1 MRFISVMCLSVF
13 VILSGIACASFDLEA
28 ADDPKAADTSK
39 AADCSIEVTKMVPDG
54 FADTARPELS
64 ATLSSKCGNDIDI
77 ESVEI
82 LLNDEV
88 VPGEVTGSGAKVSVK
103 YDPEWSLAQV
113 SDHYVMVRAK
123 DKEGNTVEEE
133 WSFWLGLI
141 Y

>member
-1 MRFISVMCLSVF
+1 MVLSEV
-13 VILSGIACASFDLEA
+13 ACVTLD
-28 ADDPKAADTSK
+28 SK
-39 AADCSIEVTKMVPDG
+39 ELDSKEADCSIEVTDMLPDG
-54 FADTARPELS
+54 LADTTRPELS

-88 VPGEVTGSGAKVSVK
+88 VPSKVTGRGAKVSVK
-103 YDPEWSLAQV
+103 CVPDWSLAQS

>member
-1 MRFISVMCLSVF
+1 MRFVLVVCLSTFMV
-13 VILSGIACASFDLEA
+13 LSEVACVTLD
-28 ADDPKAADTSK
+28 SK
-39 AADCSIEVTKMVPDG
+39 ELDSKEADCSIEVTDMLPDG
-54 FADTARPELS
+54 LADTTRPELS

-88 VPGEVTGSGAKVSVK
+88 VPSKVTGRGAKVSVK
-103 YDPEWSLAQV
+103 CVPDWSLAQS

>member
-1 MRFISVMCLSVF
+1 MRFVLVMCLSF
-13 VILSGIACASFDLEA
+13 FMLLSGAACVSADLKVV
-28 ADDPKAADTSK
+28 DDSK
-39 AADCSIEVTKMVPDG
+39 AADCTIEVTDMVPDG
-54 FADTARPELS
+54 FADTTRPELS

-77 ESVEI
+77 ESVEL

-103 YDPEWSLAQV
+103 YIPETGLAQV

>member
-1 MRFISVMCLSVF
+1 MRFFSVVCLSAF
-13 VILSGIACASFDLEA
+13 VLLSGVVSAPFE
-28 ADDPKAADTSK
+28 SK
-39 AADCSIEVTKMVPDG
+39 AADCSIEVTDIAPDG
-54 FADTARPELS
+54 FADNTRPELS
-64 ATLSSKCGNDIDI
+64 ATVSSKCGNDIDI
-77 ESVEI
+77 ESVEL

-88 VPGEVTGSGAKVSVK
+88 VPGEVTGSGAKVSVS
-103 YDPEWSLAQV
+103 YIPETGLAQV